1 MNSSIQC
8 LSNTYELTK
17 FFLDRKYRNLI
28 EREWKNPLGTDGR
41 LVKAWAKLIIEMWRG
56 TQPVVRPE
64 LFKRFLGE
72 YNVTFQG
79 YG

>member
-17 FFLDRKYRNLI
+17 FFLDRKYKDLV
-28 EREWKNPLGTDGR
+28 EREWQNPLGTNGR
-41 LVKAWAKLIIEMWRG
+41 LTKAWAKLVSEMWISSDNC
-56 TQPVVRPE
+56 VRPE

-72 YNVTFQG
+72 YN
-79 YG
+79 